1 MKAKYKINRQGYKR
15 IYKAIKNI
23 VNNDSK
29 VACSSLTVSGD
40 DRKIGQATSRVWKRK
55 RRWRET
61 SPLSLPDPARRSPGD
76 ICQFFL
82 SCS

>member
-55 RRWRET
+55 SRFFTFWARLVVV
-61 SPLSLPDPARRSPGD
+61 SPLWLNDSS
-76 ICQFFL
+76 
-82 SCS
+82 S